1 MAPRKHKK
9 PTRPHPRGQ
18 KPMVKAGPASD
29 QTAANALSSHVRPR
43 RPPPGKSDG
52 LTRKARKSQIK
63 SHGPLGNVRVD
74 KRAQAQK
81 KAAST
86 KREAAKIT
94 KAKPLVRLNT
104 ALKPAG
110 IVHRRGK
117 KGKVFADDKDTLTK
131 VLSVVTARMDEIHA
145 TKIERAQ
152 QLEAIRDAKRK
163 EIEKREQQ
171 KVDRLEL
178 KKKEIKHS
186 KRKRQNDAGTEAEID
201 QAAAAADYDD
211 NSEVARKSGKKR
223 KVRFS
228 V

>member
-18 KPMVKAGPASD
+18 KPMGKAGPASN
-29 QTAANALSSHVRPR
+29 QTAANALSAHVRPR
-43 RPPPGKSDG
+43 PTSSGKSDG
-52 LTRKARKSQIK
+52 LTRKVRKSHIK
-63 SHGPLGNVRVD
+63 THGPLGNVRVD

-86 KREAAKIT
+86 KNVAAKR
-94 KAKPLVRLNT
+94 KNAKPVVEELNLNT
-104 ALKPAG
+104 ATKPAG

-186 KRKRQNDAGTEAEID
+186 KRKRQNDALTKAGNDE
-201 QAAAAADYDD
+201 AADDD
-211 NSEVARKSGKKR
+211 DGEVPRKSGKKR

>member
-1 MAPRKHKK
+1 MVPRKYKK

-43 RPPPGKSDG
+43 RPPAGKPDG

-86 KREAAKIT
+86 KKEATKMT
-94 KAKPLVRLNT
+94 KAKHLVRLNT
-104 ALKPAG
+104 AMQPAG

-131 VLSVVTARMDEIHA
+131 VLSVVTARMDEVHA

-163 EIEKREQQ
+163 EIEKREQK

-186 KRKRQNDAGTEAEID
+186 KRKRQNDAGTKAGKDEAV
-201 QAAAAADYDD
+201 ADHDD
-211 NSEVARKSGKKR
+211 VDTEVARKSGKKR

>member
-43 RPPPGKSDG
+43 PTSGKSDG
-52 LTRKARKSQIK
+52 LTRKGRKSHIK
-63 SHGPLGNVRVD
+63 THGPLGNVRVD
-74 KRAQAQK
+74 KRAQAHK
-81 KAAST
+81 KATST
-86 KREAAKIT
+86 KKEAAKTT
-94 KAKPLVRLNT
+94 KAKVEELRLNT
-104 ALKPAG
+104 AMKPAG

-178 KKKEIKHS
+178 KKKEIKHL
-186 KRKRQNDAGTEAEID
+186 KRKRQNDAGTKTGKGE
-201 QAAAAADYDD
+201 AAAQDD
-211 NSEVARKSGKKR
+211 DDGSEVARKSGKKR